1 MIKQPESIEGS
12 YLRATS
18 LFSNDGQIADVI
30 LPEIVKYRKAVELK
44 NNSLLADA
52 TCRMEQIFIASL
64 AYHTAK
70 LLDEFARRKKK
81 VPTTLKN
88 LAKRITDSADT
99 YMRRT
104 VRALMANEVGFLDD
118 VISWVKEPKAYFIKE
133 LKKAL

>member
-52 TCRMEQIFIASL
+52 T
-64 AYHTAK
+64 
-70 LLDEFARRKKK
+70 
-81 VPTTLKN
+81 
-88 LAKRITDSADT
+88 
-99 YMRRT
+99 RRT